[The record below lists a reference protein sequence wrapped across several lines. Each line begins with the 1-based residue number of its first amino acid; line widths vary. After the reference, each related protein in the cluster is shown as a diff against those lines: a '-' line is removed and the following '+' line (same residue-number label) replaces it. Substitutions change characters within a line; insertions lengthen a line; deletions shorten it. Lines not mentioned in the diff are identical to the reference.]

1 MDNNIPQHLKY
12 AANHQWLRREDDGSL
27 TVGIT
32 FHAQEL
38 LGDIV
43 YVELPEPGSRFAAN
57 AQAAL
62 VESVKSASD
71 IYAPVAGEITAA
83 NDTLASAPETANSD
97 PYGAGWLFRIRPDHP
112 ADADTLMSAQEY
124 AASL

>member
-1 MDNNIPQHLKY
+1 MNQIPAELKY
-12 AANHQWLRREDDGSL
+12 AANHQWLRRESDGSF

-43 YVELPEPGSRFAAN
+43 YVELPESGTKLAAG
-57 AQAAL
+57 AQAGL

-71 IYAPVAGEITAA
+71 VYAPIAGEITRPTKRWPPRPKPPTATPTA
-83 NDTLASAPETANSD
+83 LAGCLKSSPTTPPTAT
-97 PYGAGWLFRIRPDHP
+97 R
-112 ADADTLMSAQEY
+112 
-124 AASL
+124 

>member
-1 MDNNIPQHLKY
+1 MNQIPAELKY
-12 AANHQWLRREDDGSL
+12 AANHQWLRRESDGSF

-43 YVELPEPGSRFAAN
+43 YVELPESGTKLAAG
-57 AQAAL
+57 AQAGL

-71 IYAPVAGEITAA
+71 VYAPIAGEITEA
-83 NDTLASAPETANSD
+83 NETLASAPETANND
-97 PYGAGWLFRIRPDHP
+97 PYGAGWLFKIKPDSH
-112 ADADTLMSAQEY
+112 ADCDALMSAQEY